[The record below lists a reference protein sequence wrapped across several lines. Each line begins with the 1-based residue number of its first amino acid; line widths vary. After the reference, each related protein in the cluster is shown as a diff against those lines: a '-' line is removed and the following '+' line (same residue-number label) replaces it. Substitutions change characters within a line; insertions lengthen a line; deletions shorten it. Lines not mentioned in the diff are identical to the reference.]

1 MDWTRDRHTAARPRA
16 TRAAVAHSAL
26 HVSVQPRRPAFLRA
40 PRLHGDRLRRR
51 LGQRREV
58 PGHPLR
64 VARGNAMSTAPVSA
78 VDPFSLESL
87 TNPYPFHEE
96 LREAGP
102 VVWLER
108 YGIWAMARHEEV
120 RASLMDWETFCSSA
134 GVGLSDFRK
143 ETPWR
148 PPSIILEADPPLH
161 TRTRAVLTRILS
173 AAAMKK
179 LWATFQTD
187 AIRLVDELVE
197 RGSFDAVKDL
207 AEVYPLKVFPDA
219 VGLAED
225 GRENLLP
232 YGNMAFNA
240 FGPQNDLFREAMANA
255 QPVVS
260 WIMSRC
266 QRGAVIPGGLGA
278 QIYAAADAGELTED
292 EASLLVRSFLT
303 AGLDTTVVGLGNAM
317 FCFVHH
323 PDQWE
328 RLRQDPSLARAAF
341 EEVLRYE
348 SPVQTFFRTT
358 TRPVEVAG
366 VKLGEGEKALLFL
379 AAANRDAR
387 RWENPNRFDITRRA
401 TGHLAFGVGIHGC
414 VGMAVARLESEI
426 VLSLL
431 ARKVA
436 AIELAGPAE
445 RRLNN
450 TLRGFAH
457 LPIRVQP
464 A

>member
-1 MDWTRDRHTAARPRA
+1 MA
-16 TRAAVAHSAL
+16 TT
-26 HVSVQPRRPAFLRA
+26 PA
-40 PRLHGDRLRRR
+40 
-51 LGQRREV
+51 
-58 PGHPLR
+58 
-64 VARGNAMSTAPVSA
+64 SSI
-78 VDPFSLESL
+78 DPFSREFL
-87 TNPYPFHEE
+87 TDPYPSHEA

-102 VVWLER
+102 AVWLDR
-108 YGIWAMARHEEV
+108 YSVWAMARYEEV

-148 PPSIILEADPPLH
+148 PPSLILEADPPLH

-179 LWATFQTD
+179 LWASFEQDGIALID
-187 AIRLVDELVE
+187 ALVE
-197 RGSFDAVKDL
+197 RGTFDAVRDL

-219 VGLAED
+219 VGLAEE

-240 FGPQNDLFREAMANA
+240 FGPRNELFDQAMANA
-255 QPVVS
+255 QPVTS

-266 QRGAVIPGGLGA
+266 QRDALAPGGLGA
-278 QIYAAADAGELTED
+278 QIYEAADAGQLTEH

-303 AGLDTTVVGLGNAM
+303 AGLDTTVVGLGNAL
-317 FCFVHH
+317 FCFAQH
-323 PDQWE
+323 PDQWQ
-328 RLRQDPSLARAAF
+328 RLRQDPSQARAAF
-341 EEVLRYE
+341 DEVLRYE

-366 VKLGEGEKALLFL
+366 LRLGEGEKVLLFL
-379 AAANRDAR
+379 AAANRDPR
-387 RWENPNRFDITRRA
+387 HWDKPDRFDITRRA
-401 TGHLAFGVGIHGC
+401 SGHLAFGMGIHGC
-414 VGMAVARLESEI
+414 VGMAVARLEAEI

-431 ARKVA
+431 ARKVE
-436 AIELAGPAE
+436 AIELAGAPE

-450 TLRGFAH
+450 TLRGLAR
-457 LPIRVQP
+457 LPIKIRP
-464 A
+464 AGAKA